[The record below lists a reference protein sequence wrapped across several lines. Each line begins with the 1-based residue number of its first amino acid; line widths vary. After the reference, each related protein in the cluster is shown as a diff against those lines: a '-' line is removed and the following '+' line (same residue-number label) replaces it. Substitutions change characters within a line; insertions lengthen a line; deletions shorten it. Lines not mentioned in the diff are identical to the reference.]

1 MSHQFKKEQHNAITD
16 SDIARVLPCKEL
28 DLSDPFKWLSL
39 AYRDWRQAKGLA
51 SLYGVVFALIPM
63 IITFLVGVSGWHV
76 VIFPALICFMLL
88 GPYLAASLYDISRE
102 IEHHH
107 KPSLAHCAKAIKR
120 NAVNEWAFG
129 VLLLVLMIFWLRI
142 ASILHVLYPPYL
154 EPNLINLLPFIL
166 AGTAVGVIL
175 LGIVFMISAFTQP
188 ILMDRRVDLATA
200 LLTSINAVWLNKTVM
215 LIWAG
220 IILLTVVIGFLTA
233 FIGFIFLMPIIGFA
247 SWHAYIDCI
256 ETKVQRKYE

>member
-1 MSHQFKKEQHNAITD
+1 MSLGYQ
-16 SDIARVLPCKEL
+16 
-28 DLSDPFKWLSL
+28 
-39 AYRDWRQAKGLA
+39 DWKQAKGLA
-51 SLYGVVFALIPM
+51 TLYGVIFALIPLL
-63 IITFLVGVSGWHV
+63 ITFFVSVSGWHV

-120 NAVNEWAFG
+120 NAVNEWGFG
-129 VLLLVLMIFWLRI
+129 VLLLVIMIFWLRI
-142 ASILHVLYPPYL
+142 ASLLHILYPPYL
-154 EPNLINLLPFIL
+154 EPTLMNLLPFL
-166 AGTAVGVIL
+166 LVGTAVGAVL
-175 LGIVFMISAFTQP
+175 SAIVFMLSAFTQP

-215 LIWAG
+215 LFWAS
-220 IILLTVVIGFLTA
+220 IILLTVVIGFFTA
-233 FIGFIFLMPIIGFA
+233 FIGFIFLMPLIGFA

-256 ETKVQRKYE
+256 ETKRERKIQ